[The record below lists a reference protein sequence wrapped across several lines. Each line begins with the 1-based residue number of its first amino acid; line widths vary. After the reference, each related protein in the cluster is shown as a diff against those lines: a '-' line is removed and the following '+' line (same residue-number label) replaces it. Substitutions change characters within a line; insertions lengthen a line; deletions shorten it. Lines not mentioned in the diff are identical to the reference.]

1 MAISDLRNYYPHY
14 YRYSCIVEV
23 QDDVAETL
31 EAPRKAESARK
42 RKIRR
47 HGGEISVE
55 HMMERGGL
63 MFEAAFFYTSSDE
76 LLEKKYTSQVLH
88 NAVALLPERQSRRIL
103 AYFFLDRSISEIAA
117 AENVTVQCVWQSIRR
132 GLRNLEKILRNSS
145 WGI

>member
-1 MAISDLRNYYPHY
+1 MAIIDLRNYYPHY

-55 HMMERGGL
+55 
-63 MFEAAFFYTSSDE
+63 
-76 LLEKKYTSQVLH
+76 
-88 NAVALLPERQSRRIL
+88 I
-103 AYFFLDRSISEIAA
+103 
-117 AENVTVQCVWQSIRR
+117 
-132 GLRNLEKILRNSS
+132 
-145 WGI
+145 

>member
-1 MAISDLRNYYPHY
+1 MAIIDLRNYYPHY

-88 NAVALLPERQSRRIL
+88 RCCRKGSPDVFLRISFWTGQSQKLRQ
-103 AYFFLDRSISEIAA
+103 
-117 AENVTVQCVWQSIRR
+117 
-132 GLRNLEKILRNSS
+132 LRM
-145 WGI
+145 